1 MSDPAPSF
9 ANDIAPFFA
18 DYQAQMAW
26 RFDLTSYNDVKANA
40 QIIYNVIYWD
50 DTTGPPFMPA
60 TPFPPF
66 PQDFLTT
73 FQNWMNTNYGQ

>member
-9 ANDIAPFFA
+9 ANDIAPFFS

-26 RFDLTSYNDVKANA
+26 RLDLTSYDDVKANA
-40 QIIYNVIYWD
+40 SIILGAISWTPGN
-50 DTTGPPFMPA
+50 PPFMPA
-60 TPFPPF
+60 DPFPPF

-73 FQNWMNTNYGQ
+73 FQNWINTGYGA